1 MRMSPKNLFY
11 IPVIAFSFF
20 AKDLKCQTA
29 IETCFYSENISSIF
43 NGQFNTLAERSDIIV
58 LLGESHGVS
67 INFDIYLNLIKGLN
81 QRMNFKFIAF
91 ERSHLEACLFNKFL
105 TTGDKGYLKWDV
117 AYSNEMVEFFTKLRE
132 YNDQLPENNRL
143 SFIGVDAIHSIHAFV
158 AGIQSLMPD
167 KPASNDIKSFLDS
180 IKGLSLPLRIKPQSA
195 SEYFRIL
202 DDSELFFKNQLL
214 QNNSAYKEYFGD
226 NYYHFDFVLKSK
238 SSYSKPLFRN
248 GAMFNNLNYVLGYLE
263 NKSSVVGFFGNN
275 HVINLRSMKKSFA
288 TLVAEDD
295 KSKFKDNVYRV
306 LIEYE
311 NSKALFQSRI
321 VDVPSIVNEILK
333 KDEQKQLKNF
343 ISGLK
348 CKSNFLLPATKI
360 SPPLNDIFDYLI
372 LVKGGYPVTIVH

>member
-180 IKGLSLPLRIKPQSA
+180 IKGLSLPLRIKPHQQVS
-195 SEYFRIL
+195 IL
-202 DDSELFFKNQLL
+202 EF
-214 QNNSAYKEYFGD
+214 
-226 NYYHFDFVLKSK
+226 
-238 SSYSKPLFRN
+238 
-248 GAMFNNLNYVLGYLE
+248 
-263 NKSSVVGFFGNN
+263 
-275 HVINLRSMKKSFA
+275 
-288 TLVAEDD
+288 
-295 KSKFKDNVYRV
+295 
-306 LIEYE
+306 
-311 NSKALFQSRI
+311 
-321 VDVPSIVNEILK
+321 
-333 KDEQKQLKNF
+333 
-343 ISGLK
+343 
-348 CKSNFLLPATKI
+348 
-360 SPPLNDIFDYLI
+360 
-372 LVKGGYPVTIVH
+372 

>member
-1 MRMSPKNLFY
+1 
-11 IPVIAFSFF
+11 
-20 AKDLKCQTA
+20 
-29 IETCFYSENISSIF
+29 
-43 NGQFNTLAERSDIIV
+43 
-58 LLGESHGVS
+58 
-67 INFDIYLNLIKGLN
+67 
-81 QRMNFKFIAF
+81 
-91 ERSHLEACLFNKFL
+91 
-105 TTGDKGYLKWDV
+105 
-117 AYSNEMVEFFTKLRE
+117 
-132 YNDQLPENNRL
+132 
-143 SFIGVDAIHSIHAFV
+143 
-158 AGIQSLMPD
+158 
-167 KPASNDIKSFLDS
+167 
-180 IKGLSLPLRIKPQSA
+180 
-195 SEYFRIL
+195 
-202 DDSELFFKNQLL
+202 
-214 QNNSAYKEYFGD
+214 
-226 NYYHFDFVLKSK
+226 
-238 SSYSKPLFRN
+238 
-248 GAMFNNLNYVLGYLE
+248 MFNNLNYVLGYLE